1 MQMYRPCIY
10 NERSGKKEL
19 KMSITATKSLESIN
33 PATGEVAGSVPVTSV
48 EEISSMVAKARAA
61 QTAWNALGLE
71 GRLTLMRPIAD
82 RLGEEAARVGKLIT
96 AEMGKSTPEAQGEAK
111 YGASSFATELVS
123 AFEAFQPEELADENT
138 RSMLFRDPL
147 GVSVAITPWNFPM
160 LMPQQC
166 ILPSLMAG
174 NCVIFK
180 PSEETPLVGQ
190 AYADILNEFLPEGVL
205 QTVHGADDQ
214 GKALVASDINLVAFT
229 GSREVGAKILTAC
242 GPDLKRVVLELGG
255 KDALIVLEDADI
267 EEAASFAVQNSFRNS
282 GQVCVSTERIYV
294 DSTIADDFE
303 TLVIEKTKEWKQGD
317 PTDETV
323 KIGPMVS
330 STQRDIVLSQLEQAL
345 KDGAVLRYGGETV
358 DNYIAPTVLTGC
370 SHDMQ
375 IMHDET
381 FGPICCIQRFAGDK
395 EAVALANETPY
406 GLGGAVYG
414 ETEHAMNVARQL
426 TPGMVGVNKGCGGS
440 EGTPW
445 VGACQSGY
453 GYHSGRDGHR
463 QFTQVRMVSLP
474 IHESKPKY

>member
-1 MQMYRPCIY
+1 MPT
-10 NERSGKKEL
+10 
-19 KMSITATKSLESIN
+19 TATTPTLESIN
-33 PATGEVAGSVPVTSV
+33 PATGEVVGSVPVTPV
-48 EEISSMVAKARAA
+48 DAIPGVVAKARAA
-61 QTAWNALGLE
+61 QPAWNALGLE
-71 GRLTLMRPIAD
+71 GRLELMRPIAD
-82 RLGEEAARVGKLIT
+82 RLIEEAPEIGKLIT
-96 AEMGKSTPEAQGEAK
+96 TEMGKSTPEAQGETS
-111 YGASSFATELVS
+111 YGASQFASELVS
-123 AFEAFQPEELADENT
+123 AFEAFQPEEIADENT
-138 RSMLFRDPL
+138 RSILYRDPL
-147 GVSVAITPWNFPM
+147 GVSAAITPWNFPM

-166 ILPSLMAG
+166 IMPSLMAG

-205 QTVHGADDQ
+205 QVVHGADDQ

-229 GSREVGAKILTAC
+229 GSREVGSKILTAC
-242 GPDLKRVVLELGG
+242 GPELKRVVLELGG
-255 KDALIVLEDADI
+255 KDALIVLQDADL

-294 DSTIADDFE
+294 EDSIADEFE
-303 TLVIEKTKEWKQGD
+303 TLVVEKTKEWKQGD

-330 STQRDIVLSQLEQAL
+330 SIQRDIVLAQLEQAL
-345 KDGAVLRYGGETV
+345 KDGATLRCGGGTN
-358 DNYIAPTVLTGC
+358 DNYIEPTVLTGC

-381 FGPICCIQRFAGDK
+381 FGPICCIQRFSGDA
-395 EAVALANETPY
+395 EAIALANETPY

-414 ETEHAMNVARQL
+414 ETQHAVDVARQL
-426 TPGMVGVNKGCGGS
+426 TPGMVGINKGCGGAD
-440 EGTPW
+440 GTPW

-463 QFTQVRMVSLP
+463 QFTQVRVVSIP
-474 IHESKPKY
+474 IHEMKPKY

>member
-1 MQMYRPCIY
+1 MSVIT
-10 NERSGKKEL
+10 L
-19 KMSITATKSLESIN
+19 KVLESIN
-33 PATGEVAGSVPVTSV
+33 PTTGEVVGSVPVTPV
-48 EEISSMVAKARAA
+48 ENIPGIVAKAHEA
-61 QTAWNALGLE
+61 QRAWNAFGLG
-71 GRLTLMRPIAD
+71 GRLDLMKPIAA
-82 RLGEEAARVGKLIT
+82 RLAEEAPNIGALIT
-96 AEMGKSTPEAQGEAK
+96 AEMGKSTPEAQGECA
-111 YGASSFATELVS
+111 YGADKCADELQS
-123 AFEAFQPEELADENT
+123 AFDAFQPEEITDKNT
-138 RSMLFRDPL
+138 RSILYRDPL

-190 AYADILNEFLPEGVL
+190 AYADVLNEFLPEGVL
-205 QTVHGADDQ
+205 QVVHGADDQ

-242 GPDLKRVVLELGG
+242 GPELKRVVLELGG
-255 KDALIVLEDADI
+255 KDALIVLDDADLDA
-267 EEAASFAVQNSFRNS
+267 AASFAVQNSFRNS

-294 DSTIADDFE
+294 EDSVANEFE
-303 TLVIEKTKEWKQGD
+303 ALVLEKTKEWTQGD
-317 PTDETV
+317 PTDKDV

-330 STQRDIVLSQLEQAL
+330 STQRDIVLAQLQQAL
-345 KDGAVLRYGGETV
+345 KDGAVLRCGGGTH
-358 DNYIAPTVLTGC
+358 DNYIEPTVLTGC

-381 FGPICCIQRFAGDK
+381 FGPICCIQRFSGDDK
-395 EAVALANETPY
+395 AIALANETPY

-414 ETEHAMNVARQL
+414 ETQHAMDVARQL
-426 TPGMVGVNKGCGGS
+426 TPGMVGINKGCGGS

-463 QFTQVRMVSLP
+463 QFTQVRVVSIP
-474 IHESKPKY
+474 IQELKPKY

>member
-1 MQMYRPCIY
+1 MPT
-10 NERSGKKEL
+10 
-19 KMSITATKSLESIN
+19 TATTPTLESIN
-33 PATGEVAGSVPVTSV
+33 PATGEVVGSVPVTPV
-48 EEISSMVAKARAA
+48 DAIPGVVAKARDA
-61 QTAWNALGLE
+61 QPAWNALGLE
-71 GRLTLMRPIAD
+71 GRLELMRPIAD
-82 RLGEEAARVGKLIT
+82 RLIEEAPEIGKLIT
-96 AEMGKSTPEAQGEAK
+96 TEMGKSTPEAQGETS
-111 YGASSFATELVS
+111 YGASQFASELVS
-123 AFEAFQPEELADENT
+123 AFEAFQPEEIADENT
-138 RSMLFRDPL
+138 RSILYRDPL
-147 GVSVAITPWNFPM
+147 GVSAAITPWNFPM

-166 ILPSLMAG
+166 IMPSLMAG

-205 QTVHGADDQ
+205 QVVHGADDQ

-229 GSREVGAKILTAC
+229 GSREVGSKILTAC
-242 GPDLKRVVLELGG
+242 GPELKRVVLELGG
-255 KDALIVLEDADI
+255 KDALIVLQDADL

-294 DSTIADDFE
+294 EDSIADEFE
-303 TLVIEKTKEWKQGD
+303 TLVVEKTKEWKQGD

-330 STQRDIVLSQLEQAL
+330 SIQRDIVLAQLEQAL
-345 KDGAVLRYGGETV
+345 KDGAVLRCGGGTQE
-358 DNYIAPTVLTGC
+358 NYIEPTVLTGC

-381 FGPICCIQRFAGDK
+381 FGPICCIQRFSGDA
-395 EAVALANETPY
+395 EAIALANETPY

-414 ETEHAMNVARQL
+414 ETQHAVDVARQL
-426 TPGMVGVNKGCGGS
+426 TPGMVGINKGCGGAD
-440 EGTPW
+440 GTPW

-463 QFTQVRMVSLP
+463 QFTQVRVVSIP
-474 IHESKPKY
+474 IHEMKPKY

>member
-1 MQMYRPCIY
+1 
-10 NERSGKKEL
+10 
-19 KMSITATKSLESIN
+19 MSITATNTLESIN
-33 PATGEVAGSVPVTSV
+33 PATGDVVGSVPVTPASAIAEV
-48 EEISSMVAKARAA
+48 VAKARRA
-61 QTAWNALGLE
+61 QTAWNDLGLD
-71 GRLTLMRPIAD
+71 GRLALMQPIAE
-82 RLGEEAARVGKLIT
+82 RLNEEAQTIGKLIT
-96 AEMGKSTPEAQGEAK
+96 AEMGKSTAEGQGEAT
-111 YGASSFATELVS
+111 YGASQFASELSS
-123 AFEAFQPEELADENT
+123 AFEAFQPEEMDDEHT
-138 RSMLFRDPL
+138 RSILYRDAL

-174 NCVIFK
+174 NCVVFK

-190 AYADILNEFLPEGVL
+190 AYADVLNEFLPKDVL
-205 QTVHGADDQ
+205 QVVHGADDQ
-214 GKALVASDINLVAFT
+214 GKALVESDINLVAFT

-242 GPDLKRVVLELGG
+242 GPELKRVVLELGG

-267 EEAASFAVQNSFRNS
+267 ESAASFAVQNSFRNS

-294 DSTIADDFE
+294 EDSIADEFE
-303 TLVIEKTKEWKQGD
+303 NLVLEKTKEWKQGD
-317 PTDETV
+317 PTDASV

-330 STQRDIVLSQLEQAL
+330 NTQRDIVLAQLEQAL
-345 KDGAVLRYGGETV
+345 KDGAKLRCGGGTHE
-358 DNYIAPTVLTGC
+358 NYIEPTVLTGC

-381 FGPICCIQRFAGDK
+381 FGPICCIQRFSGDA
-395 EAVALANETPY
+395 EAVSLANETPY

-414 ETEHAMNVARQL
+414 ETQHAMDVARKL
-426 TPGMVGVNKGCGGS
+426 TPGMVGINKGCGGS

-463 QFTQVRMVSLP
+463 QFTQVRIMSMP
-474 IHESKPKY
+474 ITEAKAKY

>member
-1 MQMYRPCIY
+1 MPMTV
-10 NERSGKKEL
+10 ST
-19 KMSITATKSLESIN
+19 TAKTLESIN
-33 PATGEVAGSVPVTSV
+33 PATGEVVGSVPVTPV
-48 EEISSMVAKARAA
+48 DAIPGVVAKARDA
-61 QTAWNALGLE
+61 QPAWNALGLE
-71 GRLTLMRPIAD
+71 GRLELMRPIAD
-82 RLGEEAARVGKLIT
+82 RLIEEAPEIGKLIT
-96 AEMGKSTPEAQGEAK
+96 TEMGKSTPEAQGETS
-111 YGASSFATELVS
+111 YGASQFASELVS
-123 AFEAFQPEELADENT
+123 AFEAFQPEEIADENT
-138 RSMLFRDPL
+138 RSILYRDPL
-147 GVSVAITPWNFPM
+147 GVSAAITPWNFPM

-166 ILPSLMAG
+166 IMPSLMAG

-205 QTVHGADDQ
+205 QVVHGADDQ

-229 GSREVGAKILTAC
+229 GSREVGSKILTAC
-242 GPDLKRVVLELGG
+242 GPELKRVVLELGG
-255 KDALIVLEDADI
+255 KDALIVLQDADL

-294 DSTIADDFE
+294 EDSIADEFE
-303 TLVIEKTKEWKQGD
+303 TLVVEKTKEWKQGD

-330 STQRDIVLSQLEQAL
+330 SIQRDIVLAQLEQAL
-345 KDGAVLRYGGETV
+345 KDGAVLRCGGGTQE
-358 DNYIAPTVLTGC
+358 NYIEPTVLTGC

-381 FGPICCIQRFAGDK
+381 FGPICCIQRFSGDA
-395 EAVALANETPY
+395 EAIALANETPY

-414 ETEHAMNVARQL
+414 ETQHAVDVARQL
-426 TPGMVGVNKGCGGS
+426 TPGMVGINKGCGGAD
-440 EGTPW
+440 GTPW

-463 QFTQVRMVSLP
+463 QFTQVRVVSIP
-474 IHESKPKY
+474 IHEMKPKY

>member
-1 MQMYRPCIY
+1 
-10 NERSGKKEL
+10 
-19 KMSITATKSLESIN
+19 MSITATNTLESIN
-33 PATGEVAGSVPVTSV
+33 PATGDVVGSVPVTPASAIAEV
-48 EEISSMVAKARAA
+48 VAKARRA
-61 QTAWNALGLE
+61 QTAWNDLGLD
-71 GRLTLMRPIAD
+71 GRLALMQPIAE
-82 RLGEEAARVGKLIT
+82 RLNEEAQTIGKLIT
-96 AEMGKSTPEAQGEAK
+96 AEMGKSTAEGQGEAT
-111 YGASSFATELVS
+111 YGASQFASELSS
-123 AFEAFQPEELADENT
+123 AFEAFQPEEMDDEHT
-138 RSMLFRDPL
+138 RSILYRDAL

-174 NCVIFK
+174 NCVVFK

-190 AYADILNEFLPEGVL
+190 AYADVLNEFLPKDVL
-205 QTVHGADDQ
+205 QVVHGADDQ
-214 GKALVASDINLVAFT
+214 GKALVESDINLVAFT

-255 KDALIVLEDADI
+255 KDALIVLEDANL
-267 EEAASFAVQNSFRNS
+267 ESAASFAVQNSFRNS

-294 DSTIADDFE
+294 EDSIADEFE
-303 TLVIEKTKEWKQGD
+303 NLVLEKTKEWKQGD
-317 PTDETV
+317 PTDASV

-330 STQRDIVLSQLEQAL
+330 NTQRDIVLAQLEQAL
-345 KDGAVLRYGGETV
+345 KDGAKLRCGGGTHE
-358 DNYIAPTVLTGC
+358 NYIEPTVLTGC

-381 FGPICCIQRFAGDK
+381 FGPICCIQRFSGDA
-395 EAVALANETPY
+395 EAVSLANETPY

-414 ETEHAMNVARQL
+414 ETQHAMDVARKL
-426 TPGMVGVNKGCGGS
+426 TPGMVGINKGCGGS

-463 QFTQVRMVSLP
+463 QFTQVRIMSMP
-474 IHESKPKY
+474 ITEAKAKY

>member
-1 MQMYRPCIY
+1 
-10 NERSGKKEL
+10 
-19 KMSITATKSLESIN
+19 MSITATNTLESIN
-33 PATGEVAGSVPVTSV
+33 PATGDVVGSVPVTPASAIAEV
-48 EEISSMVAKARAA
+48 VAKARRA
-61 QTAWNALGLE
+61 QTAWNDLGLD
-71 GRLTLMRPIAD
+71 GRLALMQPIAE
-82 RLGEEAARVGKLIT
+82 RLNEEAQTIGKLIT
-96 AEMGKSTPEAQGEAK
+96 AEMGKSTAEGQGEAT
-111 YGASSFATELVS
+111 YGASQFASELSS
-123 AFEAFQPEELADENT
+123 AFEAFQPEEMDDEHT
-138 RSMLFRDPL
+138 RSILYRDAL

-174 NCVIFK
+174 NCVVFK

-190 AYADILNEFLPEGVL
+190 AYADVLNEFLPKDVL
-205 QTVHGADDQ
+205 QVVHGADDQ
-214 GKALVASDINLVAFT
+214 GKALVESDINLVAFT

-242 GPDLKRVVLELGG
+242 GPELKRVVLELGG

-267 EEAASFAVQNSFRNS
+267 ESAASFAVQNSFRNS

-294 DSTIADDFE
+294 EDSIADEFE
-303 TLVIEKTKEWKQGD
+303 NLVLEKTKEWKQGD
-317 PTDETV
+317 PTDTSV

-330 STQRDIVLSQLEQAL
+330 NTQRDIVLAQLQQAL
-345 KDGAVLRYGGETV
+345 KDGAKLRCGGGTHE
-358 DNYIAPTVLTGC
+358 NYIEPTVLTGC

-381 FGPICCIQRFAGDK
+381 FGPICCIQRFSGDA
-395 EAVALANETPY
+395 EAVSLANETPY

-414 ETEHAMNVARQL
+414 ETQHAMDVARKL
-426 TPGMVGVNKGCGGS
+426 TPGMVGINKGCGGS

-463 QFTQVRMVSLP
+463 QFTQVRIMSMP
-474 IHESKPKY
+474 ITEAKAKY

>member
-1 MQMYRPCIY
+1 MR
-10 NERSGKKEL
+10 GLAKKEPT
-19 KMSITATKSLESIN
+19 MTATATQMLESIN
-33 PATGEVAGSVPVTSV
+33 PATGEVVGCVPVTPV
-48 EEISSMVAKARAA
+48 EDIPKVVAKARAA
-61 QTAWNALGLE
+61 QTAWNALGLD
-71 GRLTLMRPIAD
+71 GRLSLMRPIAD
-82 RLGEEAARVGKLIT
+82 RLIEIASKIGILIT
-96 AEMGKSTPEAQGEAK
+96 AEMGKSTPEAQGEAS
-111 YGASSFATELVS
+111 YGASKFASELVS
-123 AFEAFQPEELADENT
+123 AFEAFQPEEIADENT

-174 NCVIFK
+174 NCVMFK

-190 AYADILNEFLPEGVL
+190 AYADVLNEFLPEGVL
-205 QTVHGADDQ
+205 QIVHGADDQ
-214 GKALVASDINLVAFT
+214 GKALVVSDINLVAFT

-255 KDALIVLEDADI
+255 KDALIVLNDADI
-267 EEAASFAVQNSFRNS
+267 EAAASFAVQNSFRNS
-282 GQVCVSTERIYV
+282 GQVCVSTERVYV
-294 DSTIADDFE
+294 EESIADDFE
-303 TLVIEKTKEWKQGD
+303 KLVLEKTKTWKQGN

-323 KIGPMVS
+323 RIGPMVS
-330 STQRDIVLSQLEQAL
+330 STQRDIVLAQLEQAL
-345 KDGAVLRYGGETV
+345 KDGAVLRCGGGTHE
-358 DNYIAPTVLTGC
+358 NYIEPTVLTNC

-381 FGPICCIQRFAGDK
+381 FGPICCIQRFTGDK
-395 EAVALANETPY
+395 EAVDLANETPY

-414 ETEHAMNVARQL
+414 EVEHAMQIARQL
-426 TPGMVGVNKGCGGS
+426 TPGMVGINKACGGA

-463 QFTQVRMVSLP
+463 QFTQVRMVSIP
-474 IHESKPKY
+474 IHETKPKY

>member
-1 MQMYRPCIY
+1 MYKRLLQKNRSFSSPKRHFTMQMYRPSIY
-10 NERSGKKEL
+10 NARSGKKEL
-19 KMSITATKSLESIN
+19 KMSITATKTLESIN
-33 PATGEVAGSVPVTSV
+33 PATGEVVGSVPVTSV
-48 EEISSMVAKARAA
+48 EEISSVVAKARAA
-61 QTAWNALGLE
+61 QTAWNTLGLE
-71 GRLTLMRPIAD
+71 GRLALLRPIAD
-82 RLGEEAARVGKLIT
+82 RLEEEAKNIGSLIT
-96 AEMGKSTPEAQGEAK
+96 SEMGKSTKEAQGEAH
-111 YGASSFATELVS
+111 YGASSLY
-123 AFEAFQPEELADENT
+123 
-138 RSMLFRDPL
+138 RDAL
-147 GVSVAITPWNFPM
+147 GVSAAITPWNFPM

-190 AYADILNEFLPEGVL
+190 AYADVLNEFLPEGVL
-205 QTVHGADDQ
+205 QIVHGADEQ

-267 EEAASFAVQNSFRNS
+267 DAAASFAVQNSFRNS

-294 DSTIADDFE
+294 EDSIADDFE
-303 TLVIEKTKEWKQGD
+303 NLVVEKTKEWKQGD

-323 KIGPMVS
+323 RIGPMVS
-330 STQRDIVLSQLEQAL
+330 STQRDIVLTQLEQAL
-345 KDGAVLRYGGETV
+345 KDGAVLRCGGETN
-358 DNYIAPTVLTGC
+358 DNYISPTVLTGC
-370 SHDMQ
+370 SHNMQ

-381 FGPICCIQRFAGDK
+381 FGPICCIQRFTGDE

-426 TPGMVGVNKGCGGS
+426 TPGMVGINKGCGGS

-463 QFTQVRMVSLP
+463 QFTQVRVVSIP
-474 IHESKPKY
+474 IHEMKPKY